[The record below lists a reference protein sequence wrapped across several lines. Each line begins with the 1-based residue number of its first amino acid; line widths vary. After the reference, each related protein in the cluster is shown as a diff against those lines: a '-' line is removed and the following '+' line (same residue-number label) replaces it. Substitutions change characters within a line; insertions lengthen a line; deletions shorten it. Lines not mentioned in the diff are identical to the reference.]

1 MRIFAFLAASV
12 TLALFLTAVYAP
24 QSSIA
29 SRSVAQTAHAAHP
42 IASIGDIF
50 RGY

>member
-1 MRIFAFLAASV
+1 MRLFALLVASV
-12 TLALFLTAVYAP
+12 TLALLLTAVYAP
-24 QSSIA
+24 QSA
-29 SRSVAQTAHAAHP
+29 TANRSAAHAAHP

>member
-1 MRIFAFLAASV
+1 MRLFALLVAIV
-12 TLALFLTAVYAP
+12 TLALFLTAVYA
-24 QSSIA
+24 Q
-29 SRSVAQTAHAAHP
+29 RSAMANRSGAHAAHP

>member
-1 MRIFAFLAASV
+1 MRIFALLVASV

-24 QSSIA
+24 
-29 SRSVAQTAHAAHP
+29 RSAMANRSGAHAAHP